1 MSIIEAA
8 NTYVA
13 EAAPMKNGSIPLEV
27 LLRRAYMAG
36 ALESV
41 RHDRNDV
48 LRDCLDFARTIGTS
62 VERSSR

>member
-1 MSIIEAA
+1 MSLIDAA
-8 NTYVA
+8 TLYA
-13 EAAPMKNGSIPLEV
+13 TETALTPHAGQTLEV